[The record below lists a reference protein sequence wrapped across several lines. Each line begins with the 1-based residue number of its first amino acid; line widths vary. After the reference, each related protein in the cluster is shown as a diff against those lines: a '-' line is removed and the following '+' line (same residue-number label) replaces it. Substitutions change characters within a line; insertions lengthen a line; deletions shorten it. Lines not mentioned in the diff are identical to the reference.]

1 MKRLSVEDYL
11 NKIRKKNDKNSS
23 NYDKMIANCPY
34 ITNYKQLDELKLML
48 DELKE
53 ENKDFYD
60 YIISLLKVTDDINE
74 VFLLYKEYK
83 DSKIREE
90 ILEEE
95 IRNKD
100 IELSKVKKDVK
111 YTNYDVLDF
120 NKEATKLK
128 DMGKILDDLEKTV
141 SVNLDSLFTK
151 LEREENKNLSFGM
164 KALLA
169 LGSFLSFK
177 NNKNVLGALLASYLS
192 YKVLNEMFTS
202 NKNKYLNLCEEYL
215 DSLENY
221 MDDAL
226 NIEKELV
233 NNLNNVDELE
243 SKLKTKYK
251 EYLEEEEFKNIFRMI
266 SLIKGNVKRSLDDI
280 SKTKD
285 HIDKN
290 IDMGKVK
297 IKQLEG

>member
-120 NKEATKLK
+120 DKEATKLK

-141 SVNLDSLFTK
+141 SVNLDSLFTR

>member
-120 NKEATKLK
+120 DKEATKLK

-177 NNKNVLGALLASYLS
+177 NNKNVL
-192 YKVLNEMFTS
+192 
-202 NKNKYLNLCEEYL
+202 
-215 DSLENY
+215 
-221 MDDAL
+221 
-226 NIEKELV
+226 
-233 NNLNNVDELE
+233 
-243 SKLKTKYK
+243 
-251 EYLEEEEFKNIFRMI
+251 
-266 SLIKGNVKRSLDDI
+266 
-280 SKTKD
+280 
-285 HIDKN
+285 
-290 IDMGKVK
+290 
-297 IKQLEG
+297 

>member
-120 NKEATKLK
+120 DKEATKLK

>member
-120 NKEATKLK
+120 DKEATKLK

-297 IKQLEG
+297 IKQLEV

>member
-120 NKEATKLK
+120 DKEATKLK

-297 IKQLEG
+297 IKQLEE

>member
-74 VFLLYKEYK
+74 VFFLYKEYK

-120 NKEATKLK
+120 DKEATKLK

-297 IKQLEG
+297 IKQLEV